1 MSYPP
6 PDISGEP
13 ASTGSGG
20 LSALDRDVRR
30 ARLAQAAHFDALVDI
45 RDAQTL
51 RLAALDSELRRKL
64 DREPDLAAR
73 LQVKLETGFPPRL
86 WLDTI
91 SYVEMQPD
99 PRTYRLVRQV
109 TDGHETVAE
118 GRELP
123 AMVSAIRHHAAHRK
137 VEADR
142 AAEASGNGLARSWPQ
157 VIIIW
162 LTGFI
167 FGVLSL
173 LVAAVMLGTVNF

>member
-1 MSYPP
+1 
-6 PDISGEP
+6 
-13 ASTGSGG
+13 
-20 LSALDRDVRR
+20 VRR

-64 DREPDLAAR
+64 DRERDLAAR

-86 WLDTI
+86 WLDTVA
-91 SYVEMQPD
+91 YVEMEPD
-99 PRTYRLVRQV
+99 PRTYRLVRQGK
-109 TDGHETVAE
+109 DGHETVAE

-123 AMVSAIRHHAAHRK
+123 AMVSAIRSYAAHRM
-137 VEADR
+137 VEVDMAVTSD
-142 AAEASGNGLARSWPQ
+142 GNGLARSWPQ

-173 LVAAVMLGTVNF
+173 LVAAVMLGKLNL